1 MRILF
6 CKKQETCMGHL
17 ANIWWRC
24 HRSPGLPGSS
34 WAWTRPSSAG
44 PGSRSSS
51 SSLFFFSSSSHLLIF
66 IFFFFSSSHLHLLIF
81 SSHLHLLI
89 FFFHLAAVCLPP
101 ARFQLS
107 GQLSRVNLRKPPS
120 QRISCQSGL
129 HHPIEMKFFLV
140 HLNTH
145 SCQKT

>member
-6 CKKQETCMGHL
+6 CKKQETCTGHL
-17 ANIWWRC
+17 ANIWWRATVLQDC
-24 HRSPGLPGSS
+24 LDPPGHGLSQVPQVP
-34 WAWTRPSSAG
+34 AVAHLLLH
-44 PGSRSSS
+44 SSS
-51 SSLFFFSSSSHLLIF
+51 SHLLLIFSSSSSSSSHLLIF
-66 IFFFFSSSHLHLLIF
+66 IF

-145 SCQKT
+145 SCRKT